1 MTDCNKRW
9 MHCAFDISVIVFV
22 IDSIPTE
29 TEKTGA
35 LFTPGKKRYD
45 KKRILPSYQ
54 PSARVVLG
62 NRGRASTNRA
72 PQEDWSQQGPYKNRP
87 KVNIS
92 STALRLV
99 STFRSPYM
107 VLARP
112 SLFWFCRLSKTKS
125 IQLMGNGP
133 YGEMPT
139 KKEPIK
145 SIGFPSRLPCHI
157 INSLMY
163 IPSVI
168 CNS

>member
-1 MTDCNKRW
+1 MNELRI
-9 MHCAFDISVIVFV
+9 DISVTVF
-22 IDSIPTE
+22 SYIPFQQ
-29 TEKTGA
+29 K
-35 LFTPGKKRYD
+35 LKKQARCSHLE

-62 NRGRASTNRA
+62 NKGRASTDRA

-87 KVNIS
+87 KANIS

-112 SLFWFCRLSKTKS
+112 SLLWFCRLSKTKS